1 MTDFF
6 ATSRDMSGRDFLDAI
21 GPLFGK
27 PDEQRE
33 AELARAFA
41 EHKEAMQQTF
51 SIPKLWDQI
60 IARDALRAE
69 YEARVEE
76 IESGLQLTEVCGDP
90 LLKRGVT

>member
-1 MTDFF
+1 
-6 ATSRDMSGRDFLDAI
+6 
-21 GPLFGK
+21 
-27 PDEQRE
+27 
-33 AELARAFA
+33 
-41 EHKEAMQQTF
+41 MQQTF

>member
-1 MTDFF
+1 MDFL
-6 ATSRDMSGRDFLDAI
+6 ATSRDMSGRAFLDAI

-69 YEARVEE
+69 YEARVAE

-90 LLKRGVT
+90 LLKRGVA